1 MSRSPSTGRPAAR
14 PAAVLAAAMVALVLL
29 GGCKA
34 PLSLAEPTP
43 VHGRVVDRRSFDAF
57 IATQP
62 GPFEFRRMYPDV
74 TLVLPQD
81 MASQDVRNDASRYFA
96 RLNAEGKI
104 INGEFR

>member
-1 MSRSPSTGRPAAR
+1 MSRPPFAA
-14 PAAVLAAAMVALVLL
+14 PLAAALVALALL

-43 VHGRVVDRRSFDAF
+43 IDGRVSDRRAFDAF

-81 MASQDVRNDASRYFA
+81 ITTQELRTDNSRYFA
-96 RLNAEGKI
+96 RLNPEGKI
-104 INGEFR
+104 VSGEFR

>member
-1 MSRSPSTGRPAAR
+1 MSRPPLAA
-14 PAAVLAAAMVALVLL
+14 PLAAALVALALL

-43 VHGRVVDRRSFDAF
+43 VHGRVVDRRAFDAF

-62 GPFEFRRMYPDV
+62 GPFEFRRLYPDV

-81 MASQDVRNDASRYFA
+81 MATQEVRSDNSRFFA
-96 RLNAEGKI
+96 RLNADGKI
-104 INGEFR
+104 VSGEFR